1 MPRRPTPL
9 LPGLLSFLIVA
20 IAVPAPVCGAG
31 WPHDPGAA
39 APVCL
44 AAYNQTYPAIAAD
57 GAGGVIIAWRH
68 ATAGGESDI
77 YAQRLDANGAPSWT
91 LDGVPVCT
99 EAGFQS
105 DALVVPD
112 GAGGAIVVWTD
123 NRVVSSDLYAQRLDA
138 NGAAMWAAG
147 GVPLCTATGNQLRA
161 VAIADGFGGAIVAWE
176 DWRAGA
182 NPDVYAQRVDASGAR
197 RWGTNGTAYAAT
209 TYSQQYPRL
218 APDGAGGAFIVWMDF
233 RSLNSDVFAAHVDS
247 AGTTNW
253 SGNGEP
259 ICTDGAHQYY
269 PVAVADGLG
278 GVIVAWQD
286 ARGGTNDIYAQRT
299 NVFGSPL
306 WTVNGRVVCSAVGTQ
321 QDAAILADG
330 FSGAF
335 VAWRDAR
342 SGTDDLYAQRL
353 SVTGALQWVADGV
366 ALCAAPGTQD
376 KLALHEDGAGG
387 LLAVWRDLRF
397 GPDYDL
403 YAQRLSGAGVPQWTT
418 DGLAVRSGSND
429 HATVVVAPDARRG
442 FVAAFS
448 NYADVHAQ
456 RIDVHGYLGDPA
468 PVLRGV
474 RDVSHDQGGHVV
486 VEWDPSHLDAFPDYA
501 IGQYSVWRN
510 VPDASA
516 WVADPAAI
524 DRSGTVGAAVTGVKL
539 RRLGAQGT
547 ASYWEYVGSLP
558 ARGLA
563 GYSSVVPT
571 TSDSLPGANP
581 LTLFMVMAERSGPLA
596 FWESLPDSG
605 YSVDNLAPA
614 TPAALTG
621 QYAEGTTRLHWA
633 PNTEPDFAGYRLY
646 RGTSATFDPGPS
658 TLVATP
664 SDTGYADP
672 AGAPCFYRLSARD
685 THGNESATALVLPA
699 GTLDAPA
706 GPAGALALSAPAP
719 NPARER
725 TAMELSLPRPMVV
738 RVTVYDQQGR
748 RVHTLLAGEQPAG
761 RRLVE
766 WDGRDSDGRRV
777 ASGLYFVRLLS
788 EEGEIVRRLVAIR

>member
-1 MPRRPTPL
+1 MPRRPIPL
-9 LPGLLSFLIVA
+9 LLVFVSILLAALALPV
-20 IAVPAPVCGAG
+20 PVCHAA

-39 APVCL
+39 APVCV
-44 AAYNQTYPAIAAD
+44 AAHTQNYPAIAAD

-77 YAQRLDANGAPSWT
+77 YAQRLDASGSPSWT

-105 DALVVPD
+105 DAIVVPD

-123 NRVVSSDLYAQRLDA
+123 NRVASSDLYAQRLDA
-138 NGAAMWAAG
+138 NGTAMWTAG
-147 GVPLCTATGNQLRA
+147 GVPVCTATGNQLRA

-182 NPDVYAQRVDASGAR
+182 NPDVYAQRVAPNGAR
-197 RWGTNGTAYAAT
+197 RWGTNGTPYAIA

-218 APDGAGGAFIVWMDF
+218 APDGAGGAFLVWMDF
-233 RSLNSDVFAAHVDS
+233 RSLNSDVYASRVDS
-247 AGTTNW
+247 AGTTSW
-253 SGNGEP
+253 SDQP

-269 PVAVADGLG
+269 PVAAADGLG

-286 ARGGTNDIYAQRT
+286 SRSDINDIYAQRT
-299 NVFGSPL
+299 NIFGSAS
-306 WTVNGRVVCSAVGTQ
+306 WTLNGVLVCAATGAQ
-321 QDAAILADG
+321 QNPAILADG
-330 FSGAF
+330 AGGAF
-335 VAWRDAR
+335 VAWQDSR
-342 SGTDDLYAQRL
+342 SGTDDLYAQRMN
-353 SVTGALQWVADGV
+353 SGGGVQWTANGV
-366 ALCAAPGTQD
+366 AICAAPGAQYGIVVNG
-376 KLALHEDGAGG
+376 DGAGG
-387 LLAVWRDLRF
+387 LLAVWRDLRV
-397 GPDYDL
+397 GPDHDL
-403 YAQRLSGAGVPQWTT
+403 YAQRLSGAGAPQWTA
-418 DGLAVRSGSND
+418 DGIAARSGPTDQS
-429 HATVVVAPDARRG
+429 TLVVTPVGRRG
-442 FVAAFS
+442 FVAAFP
-448 NYADVHAQ
+448 NYSDVYAQ
-456 RIDVHGYLGDPA
+456 RIDVYGYLGDPA

-474 RDVSHDQGGHVV
+474 RDVSHDQGGRVV
-486 VEWDPSHLDAFPDYA
+486 VEWDPSHLDAFPDYV

-524 DRSGTVGAAVTGVKL
+524 DRGGAVAAAATGVKL

-547 ASYWEYVGSLP
+547 ATYWEYVGSVP

-581 LTLFMVMAERSGPLA
+581 LTSFMVMAERSGSLA

-614 TPAALTG
+614 SPAALTAR
-621 QYAEGTTRLHWA
+621 YINAMAWLHWA
-633 PNTEPDFAGYRLY
+633 PNREPDFAGYRLY
-646 RGTSATFDPGPS
+646 RGTSAAFDPGPA
-658 TLVATP
+658 TLVAALT
-664 SDTGYADP
+664 DTGYVDE
-672 AGAPCFYRLSARD
+672 AGAPYFYKLTARD
-685 THGNESATALVLPA
+685 THGNESPA
-699 GTLDAPA
+699 AFVQPTGTLDTPPDLA
-706 GPAGALALSAPAP
+706 GPLALSAPAP
-719 NPARER
+719 NPLRER
-725 TAMELSLPRPMVV
+725 ATMEVSLPRGMRVS
-738 RVTVYDQQGR
+738 VTVYDQQGR
-748 RVHTLLAGEQPAG
+748 RVRTLLAGGQPAG

-766 WDGRDSDGRRV
+766 WDGRDGDGRRV